1 MHLTAVYQ
9 EIIVD
14 AQLICQYSKV
24 ELRVGQLRL
33 RPLFGREITGS
44 TSRDSE

>member
-1 MHLTAVYQ
+1 MENNNDNILIHMHLTAVYQ

-24 ELRVGQLRL
+24 ELRVGQMCL
-33 RPLFGREITGS
+33 
-44 TSRDSE
+44 